1 MQDGTISDG
10 QISASSARRKDFGPA
25 NARLNFSGTDVRV
38 GAWVAGTN
46 DKKQWLQVDFGNET
60 TVTAIDTQG
69 RTLHLCAGCSHWV
82 KEYKVSY
89 SLDNATFHPY
99 EQNGRVKVQCW
110 EISCF
115 GLFRFMGIMICQY
128 LFFFFVVFAI
138 QRYSRP
144 TRTETPSSVTCWVPP
159 LWRGTSAS
167 ILPIQRVASPWGW
180 SSWDTKQVRFTFPPI
195 SIVDVCCLYAHVY
208 PCSVSQCP
216 SWMCCEVLP
225 NRQQDAGV
233 NK

>member
-38 GAWVAGTN
+38 GAWLAGTN
-46 DKKQWLQVDFGNET
+46 DKNQWLQVDFGNET

-69 RTLHLCAGCSHWV
+69 RTLHLCAGCSNWV
-82 KEYKVSY
+82 NKYTVSY
-89 SLDNATFHPY
+89 SLDNARYSAEKSVVSVFSVWWVSWLV
-99 EQNGRVKVQCW
+99 N
-110 EISCF
+110 
-115 GLFRFMGIMICQY
+115 IC
-128 LFFFFVVFAI
+128 LVFFFVVFAI

-144 TRTETPSSVTCWVPP
+144 TRTETPSSVMCWVPP

-167 ILPIQRVASPWGW
+167 ILQGGTIKSPWGW
-180 SSWDTKQVRFTFPPI
+180 NSWDTKQVLFTFPPI
-195 SIVDVCCLYAHVY
+195 SIVYICCLYAHVY

-216 SWMCCEVLP
+216 SWMCGEVLP
-225 NRQQDAGV
+225 NRHQDAGV